1 MFAWL
6 SSNVYYQNWLN
17 LDGSAYEKG
26 FVSFL
31 EVPESGGEVFWY
43 FERVVLAKRIS
54 QIKLD
59 NQEMIIDIDFGKKVK
74 FHLAFI
80 EDFRFYIYSKSIFTF
95 ILECEFKGKITQS
108 LTIPRSEL
116 DKALKEFINKNLI

>member
-80 EDFRFYIYSKSIFTF
+80 EDFRFYIYS
-95 ILECEFKGKITQS
+95 
-108 LTIPRSEL
+108 
-116 DKALKEFINKNLI
+116 

>member
-1 MFAWL
+1 MGKKQKCLSFIHAWGQNNRFWNNKL
-6 SSNVYYQNWLN
+6 CTLAWPSWKVYYQNWLN

-74 FHLAFI
+74 FYLAFI
-80 EDFRFYIYSKSIFTF
+80 DDFRFYIYSK
-95 ILECEFKGKITQS
+95 
-108 LTIPRSEL
+108 
-116 DKALKEFINKNLI
+116 